1 MKLITKLQ
9 SLWFFGLI
17 VFGIGVLLEL
27 NNKELNLST
36 LIVFMIYCV
45 LYFIASSQN
54 DQKSKQFKDRSS

>member
-36 LIVFMIYCV
+36 LIVFTIYCV